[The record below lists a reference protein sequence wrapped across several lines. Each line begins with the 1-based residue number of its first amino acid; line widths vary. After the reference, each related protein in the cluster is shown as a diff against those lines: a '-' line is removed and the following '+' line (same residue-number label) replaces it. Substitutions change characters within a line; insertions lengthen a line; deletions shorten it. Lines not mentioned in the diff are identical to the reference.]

1 MPKLHVNGIDL
12 HYEESGDRSAPAI
25 LLIMGL
31 GTQHIAWPDA
41 FVAGLVAR
49 GYRVI
54 QYDNRDIGEST
65 YLHGAH
71 AVHPIV
77 AIAAT
82 RLGLRFPLAY
92 SVSDMASDATGLLDA
107 LGIAAAHI
115 VGVSMGGMI
124 AQRVAI
130 AAPDRVLSL
139 TSVMSS
145 SGAPGLPGPTPELRR
160 RLTARRPAN
169 PDRATAIAMGAEALA
184 AIGHPDP
191 ARPADAYE
199 SLAARAFD
207 RGYNPMG
214 MRRQLLAIIADRGR
228 ADALGRITAPTLV
241 IHGAADPLV
250 PKANSEDIARRIPGS
265 RLAIIPGMA
274 HDLPPS
280 KVDTI
285 VALIADHADHAQ
297 QQPRSE
303 QDALRLNN
311 RRSA

>member
-12 HYEESGDRSAPAI
+12 HYEESGNPAAPAI

-41 FVAGLVAR
+41 FVAGLVGA
-49 GYRVI
+49 GFRVI
-54 QYDNRDIGEST
+54 QYDNRDIGESSH
-65 YLHGAH
+65 LHGAT
-71 AVHPIV
+71 AVHPIM

-82 RLGLRFPLAY
+82 RFGLRFPLAY
-92 SVSDMASDATGLLDA
+92 TLGDMAADAVGVLDA
-107 LGIAAAHI
+107 LGIRYAHI
-115 VGVSMGGMI
+115 VGASMGGMI

-145 SGAPGLPGPTPELRR
+145 SGAPGLPGPSPELRR
-160 RLTARRPAN
+160 RLTARRPAR
-169 PDRATAIAMGAEALA
+169 PDRAAAIAMGAEALA

-191 ARPADAYE
+191 ARPAGAYE
-199 SLAARAFD
+199 ALAARAFD

-228 ADALGRITAPTLV
+228 AAALGRITAPTLV

-250 PKANSEDIARRIPGS
+250 PKANSEDIARRIPGA
-265 RLAIIPGMA
+265 RLAVIEGMA

-280 KVDTI
+280 KVDDM
-285 VALIADHADHAQ
+285 VAMIADHARAAQ
-297 QQPRSE
+297 PTMAE
-303 QDALRLNN
+303 TA
-311 RRSA
+311 